1 MTPVCHNHPDRETW
15 IRCQRCERPFCPD
28 CLRPAAVGFQCH
40 DCVKQGAKT
49 VRRPTA
55 PYGGQPSANPAL
67 TSMVLIAMNALVWI
81 AVVATGGSD
90 SKLNQALALLPD
102 SANYMFPGGSVEF
115 VRGVSDGAWWQLLT
129 SGFLHV
135 DLLHI
140 GFNMVALWFLGPQ
153 LEMVLGRARFLALY
167 LISLVTASAFVM
179 MLSGPHT
186 QTLGASGAIFG
197 LLGGLLVV
205 AWKLRANLQQ
215 LLFWI
220 GLNVAFTV
228 FAASSISW
236 QGHLGGFVGGVLVA
250 AVLVFAPRAR
260 RNLVQGAGLGLVLV
274 AAVAAIAL
282 RVFML
287 T

>member
-129 SGFLHV
+129 SGCLHV

-220 GLNVAFTV
+220 VTITD
-228 FAASSISW
+228 AA
-236 QGHLGGFVGGVLVA
+236 LVA

>member
-1 MTPVCHNHPDRETW
+1 
-15 IRCQRCERPFCPD
+15 
-28 CLRPAAVGFQCH
+28 
-40 DCVKQGAKT
+40 
-49 VRRPTA
+49 
-55 PYGGQPSANPAL
+55 
-67 TSMVLIAMNALVWI
+67 MVLIAMNALVWI

-135 DLLHI
+135 DLLHEQP
-140 GFNMVALWFLGPQ
+140 LGHR
-153 LEMVLGRARFLALY
+153 GRL
-167 LISLVTASAFVM
+167 
-179 MLSGPHT
+179 P
-186 QTLGASGAIFG
+186 
-197 LLGGLLVV
+197 
-205 AWKLRANLQQ
+205 
-215 LLFWI
+215 
-220 GLNVAFTV
+220 FTV